1 MKKNF
6 KLYIVVWASLLAL
19 FNLITFVIP
28 SFPEKDKFTPSF
40 WIGYVFITLTFIGQF
55 ICTFISFKSNSIE
68 KVFYKIPLIKIGF
81 WGLVASFIV
90 GSLCMIMSFLPYWVG
105 VIICAIVLVVNI
117 IATVKVM
124 TAINYA
130 ESVDE
135 KIKTATAFIYDM
147 RGESESLLARAKSEE
162 VKAICKKV
170 SDAFKFSDPMSND
183 GLTSV
188 ETEIKEHF
196 RRLYDAVKSGNID
209 VASLESEEVLAF
221 ITERNNKCK
230 RLK

>member
-6 KLYIVVWASLLAL
+6 KLYVVVWASLLAL

-28 SFPEKDKFTPSF
+28 SFPAQDKFTPSF
-40 WIGYVFITLTFIGQF
+40 WIGYVFITLAFAGQF
-55 ICTFISFKSNSIE
+55 VCTFISFKSNSLE

-90 GSLCMIMSFLPYWVG
+90 GSVCMIISFLPYWLG

-124 TAINYA
+124 TAINYV

-147 RGESESLLARAKSEE
+147 REESQSLLARAKTEE

-188 ETEIKEHF
+188 EAEINEHF
-196 RRLYDAVKSGNID
+196 KLLYDAVKSGNME
-209 VASLESEEVLAF
+209 VVNSESEEVLAL